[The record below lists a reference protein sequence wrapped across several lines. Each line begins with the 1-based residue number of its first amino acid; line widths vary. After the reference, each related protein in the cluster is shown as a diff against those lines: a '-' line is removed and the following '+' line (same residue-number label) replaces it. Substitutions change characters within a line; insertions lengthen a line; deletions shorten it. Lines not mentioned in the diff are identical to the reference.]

1 MNQAIMRTENAML
14 SSQILIGDDLRDTG
28 SAGVVEHRYPATGE
42 INGIVNMG
50 GKQEI
55 DEAVAQAKQA
65 AVRWRALPPSE
76 RGRLIGRLADVVEAW
91 AEDFRALSAAETAMP
106 GRLFSVRHKGA
117 VEWIRSYQG
126 YADKIG
132 GDVTASSNSGRLEF
146 TRHEPYGVIGVIITW
161 NVALLSLTM
170 KVPAAL
176 IAGNTVVVKP
186 SEITPYTAV
195 LFGKACLEAG
205 IPPGVVNIVP
215 GGGDAGKALVAH
227 EDVDKISFTGG
238 TSTAARMMETGAPLI
253 KPFCFELGGKSSRLI
268 FPDAD
273 IEAAAKAATA
283 YLANAGQ
290 SCRLSSRI
298 FVHDDV
304 YEDTKA
310 AFVKAMGEL
319 VVGSPNDDRT
329 TMGPLVN
336 AAAQERVLGFIQSAV
351 DQNHGKL
358 VLGGKAPKMAAP
370 LDSGY
375 FVEPTLF
382 EDVDPASPLA
392 QDELFGPVLSLF
404 RFSDEAE
411 AVEMANATRYGLAN
425 YVHTRDLDLAIRLSA
440 QLKSG
445 MVYVNNA
452 TTTNPAAPFGGWGL
466 SGMGYEG
473 GRAGL
478 DEYLRKKT
486 VGLA

>member
-1 MNQAIMRTENAML
+1 ML
-14 SSQILIGDDLRDTG
+14 KGEILIGNDLRDSG

-42 INGIVNMG
+42 INGIVHMG
-50 GKQEI
+50 GPKEI
-55 DEAVAQAKQA
+55 TEAVAQAKEA
-65 AVRWRALPPSE
+65 AVGWQALTPAE
-76 RGRLIGRLADVVEAW
+76 RGRLVGRLADIVEAW
-91 AEDFRALSAAETAMP
+91 GEDFQRLSAAETAMP
-106 GRLFSVRHKGA
+106 TRLFSAHHKGA
-117 VEWIRSYQG
+117 VEWIRTYQG

-132 GDVTASSNSGRLEF
+132 GDLTEASSPGRLEY
-146 TRHEPYGVIGVIITW
+146 TRHEPFGVIGVIITW
-161 NVALLSLTM
+161 NVALLSLAM

-176 IAGNTVVVKP
+176 VAGNTVVVKP
-186 SEITPYTAV
+186 SEITPYTPV

-205 IPPGVVNIVP
+205 IPAGVVNIVP
-215 GGGDAGKALVAH
+215 GGGEAGKALVSH

-238 TSTAARMMETGAPLI
+238 TSTAARMMEAGAPLI

-273 IEAAAKAATA
+273 IGQAVEAATA

-298 FVHDDV
+298 FVHESIYD
-304 YEDTKA
+304 EC
-310 AFVKAMGEL
+310 KAMFIKALGAL
-319 VVGSPNDDRT
+319 VVGDPMDEST
-329 TMGPLVN
+329 TMGPMVN
-336 AAAQERVLGFIQSAV
+336 AAARDRVLGCIQTAV
-351 DQNHGKL
+351 DKKYGKL
-358 VLGGKAPKMAAP
+358 VIGGKASRMEGQFA
-370 LDSGY
+370 SGS
-375 FVEPTLF
+375 FMEPTLF

-392 QDELFGPVLSLF
+392 QEELFGPVLSLF
-404 RFSDEAE
+404 RFSDEAD
-411 AVEMANATRYGLAN
+411 VIKQANFTKYGLAN
-425 YVHTRDLDLAIRLSA
+425 YVHTRDLDRAIRVTS

-445 MVYVNNA
+445 MVYVNKA
-452 TTTNPAAPFGGWGL
+452 SGRNPGAPFGGWRQ